1 MPQYTGRVFINING
15 QRYRSK
21 DGASLDIGGVTRQ
34 AAMSD
39 SGVDGHIESTAAPKV
54 DFALNHSADVSL
66 TDIHAMTDATL
77 TYVTDTGV
85 VFTIRE
91 AFSATPPKLA
101 KGEVQCS
108 FEGVECIEG

>member
-1 MPQYTGRVFINING
+1 MPQYTGRIFINING
-15 QRYRSK
+15 ERMRSK
-21 DGASLDIGGVTRQ
+21 DGASLDIGGVSRQ

-54 DFALNHSADVSL
+54 EFSLNHSAEISL
-66 TDIHAMTDATL
+66 TAIHSMTDATL

-85 VFTIRE
+85 VFTIRG
-91 AFSATPPKLA
+91 AFSAAPPKLA